1 VKLLLDTPT
10 SLWFIGGSGRLSAH
24 ARQLIEDQGND
35 RYVCVARLWEMT
47 ITVSIGKLSV
57 PLPFT
62 RLVRQH
68 ILGNAIDVLPV
79 GPQHLYEQRK
89 LPIYHRHP
97 FDRLTIAQAITEEMT
112 VLRRDCEFEAHPV
125 RLEWRA

>member
-79 GPQHLYEQRK
+79 GPSIFTSSGNCLSIIGTHSTGL
-89 LPIYHRHP
+89 LS
-97 FDRLTIAQAITEEMT
+97 
-112 VLRRDCEFEAHPV
+112 LRRSQKK
-125 RLEWRA
+125 